1 MWLPAVT
8 VTPPEVE
15 PVTLAAA
22 KQYLRID
29 AADESFDDEIA
40 TLIAASRADIERI
53 CSTRLI
59 TQEVLLQADSFYDL
73 EHLPIGPVKTIES
86 VAYLDSE
93 GAEQLLPDT
102 DYELVAGELESQ
114 IVLVG
119 RTSWPA
125 VDDRAD
131 AVRVTATVGYGD
143 AGTDLPRDLYFVV
156 LRSIRAKFDG
166 SELAIEN
173 MLVNHRIWMS

>member
-8 VTPPEVE
+8 VTSPEVE

-40 TLIAASRADIERI
+40 TLIAASRADIEII
-53 CSTRLI
+53 CNTRLI
-59 TQEVLLQADSFYDL
+59 TQEVLLQADSFADL
-73 EHLPIGPVKTIES
+73 EHLPIGPVQSIETLKY
-86 VAYLDSE
+86 VDSA
-93 GAEQLLPDT
+93 GDEQLLASA
-102 DYELVAGELESQ
+102 DYELVEGPLQAQ
-114 IVLVG
+114 IIRVSGV
-119 RTSWPA
+119 TWPTIA
-125 VDDRAD
+125 DRPD
-131 AVRVTATVGYGD
+131 ALRVTATVGYGD

-156 LRSIRAKFDG
+156 LAAIRAKFDG
-166 SELAIEN
+166 RELAIEN

>member
-8 VTPPEVE
+8 VTQPEVE

-40 TLIAASRADIERI
+40 TFIASSRADVESI
-53 CSTRLI
+53 CNTRLI
-59 TQEVLLQADSFYDL
+59 TQEVLLQAGSFYDL
-73 EHLPIGPVKTIES
+73 EHLPIGPVQSIDA
-86 VAYLDSE
+86 VNYVDSA
-93 GAEQLLPDT
+93 GTEQLLPDT
-102 DYELVAGELESQ
+102 DYELVAGALDSQ

-119 RTSWPA
+119 RTSWPTLA
-125 VDDRAD
+125 DRRD
-131 AVRVTATVGYGD
+131 GVRVTATVGYGD

-156 LRSIRAKFDG
+156 LQAIRAKFDG
-166 SELAIEN
+166 RELAIEH
-173 MLVNHRIWMS
+173 MLVNHRIWLS